1 MYATFLPASSV
12 FDHFHGFTSVFLIFL
27 AVQVQ
32 CCCVHSE
39 GRQRNYRQD
48 ETREALGWGLA
59 KNHSTVV
66 MHTICFPETSW
77 SLWIVLMYPNV
88 GQNGKA
94 RSVLFWP
101 WVAFVSVN
109 LQFMYT
115 GITSYCMLSW
125 THIWLSGYIQ
135 KIGHQIDPHNE
146 WIDRLSNIYRIRTLD
161 LDAILRW

>member
-59 KNHSTVV
+59 KKSFNSCDAHDLLSRDF
-66 MHTICFPETSW
+66 MK
-77 SLWIVLMYPNV
+77 SLNSPNV
-88 GQNGKA
+88 
-94 RSVLFWP
+94 S
-101 WVAFVSVN
+101 
-109 LQFMYT
+109 
-115 GITSYCMLSW
+115 
-125 THIWLSGYIQ
+125 
-135 KIGHQIDPHNE
+135 
-146 WIDRLSNIYRIRTLD
+146 
-161 LDAILRW
+161 